1 MVVVVATH
9 SKNKRKRRGRIL
21 FFLPL
26 LTNNRAKIYNVV
38 GRFAILA
45 ADEAALLRA
54 VRINSLR
61 FGRFPLAPRA
71 QSSWFRSF
79 KAATPGSVK
88 RAGVPKGE
96 KHGGGRAIQSPRLI
110 IYRAGRCVNRDLS
123 SFNCFSLARPRN
135 GISTTCSDG

>member
-1 MVVVVATH
+1 M
-9 SKNKRKRRGRIL
+9 SSG
-21 FFLPL
+21 
-26 LTNNRAKIYNVV
+26 V

-96 KHGGGRAIQSPRLI
+96 KHGGGRAIQSPP
-110 IYRAGRCVNRDLS
+110 
-123 SFNCFSLARPRN
+123 FNNLQGGKMREPRSLEF
-135 GISTTCSDG
+135 

>member
-1 MVVVVATH
+1 M
-9 SKNKRKRRGRIL
+9 SSG
-21 FFLPL
+21 
-26 LTNNRAKIYNVV
+26 V
-38 GRFAILA
+38 GRFAILP

-54 VRINSLR
+54 ARINSLR

-96 KHGGGRAIQSPRLI
+96 KHGGRAIVPFNNLQSGKMREPR
-110 IYRAGRCVNRDLS
+110 
-123 SFNCFSLARPRN
+123 SLE
-135 GISTTCSDG
+135 S